1 MKVFSLR
8 WRLTGEAVDELKQ
21 RVYVEEDATAKL
33 IGKFLELYQKHF
45 DLMRAVIINIDE
57 KIYLRDKGIKQEE
70 IAKDIAELKEAVE
83 TYKNE
88 TNSGFQNIGTEQSDM
103 DIMWCYL
110 NAIVSD
116 ILQVRSLLGE
126 MLADYVPEL
135 ISHEFVG
142 ECGDAALDLVKLGIK
157 RLNSLYITRI

>member
-1 MKVFSLR
+1 MKVFSLT
-8 WRLTGEAVDELKQ
+8 WKLTGEAVDELKQ
-21 RVYVEEDATAKL
+21 RVYVEEDATATL
-33 IGKFLELYQKHF
+33 IEKFLELYQKHF
-45 DLMRAVIINIDE
+45 DVMRAVIINIDE

>member
-1 MKVFSLR
+1 MKVFSLT

-33 IGKFLELYQKHF
+33 IEKFLELYQKHF

-70 IAKDIAELKEAVE
+70 IAKDIEELKEAVE

-88 TNSGFQNIGTEQSDM
+88 TNSGFQNIDTEQSDM

-142 ECGDAALDLVKLGIK
+142 DCGDAALDLIKIGIK

>member
-1 MKVFSLR
+1 
-8 WRLTGEAVDELKQ
+8 
-21 RVYVEEDATAKL
+21 
-33 IGKFLELYQKHF
+33 
-45 DLMRAVIINIDE
+45 
-57 KIYLRDKGIKQEE
+57 
-70 IAKDIAELKEAVE
+70 
-83 TYKNE
+83 
-88 TNSGFQNIGTEQSDM
+88 M

-142 ECGDAALDLVKLGIK
+142 DCGDAALDLIKIGIK

>member
-1 MKVFSLR
+1 MKVFSLT

-33 IGKFLELYQKHF
+33 IEKFLELYQKHF

-88 TNSGFQNIGTEQSDM
+88 TNSGFQNIDTEQSDM

-142 ECGDAALDLVKLGIK
+142 DCGDAALDLIKIGIK

>member
-1 MKVFSLR
+1 MKVFSLT
-8 WRLTGEAVDELKQ
+8 WKLTGEAVDELKQ
-21 RVYVEEDATAKL
+21 RVYVEEDATATL
-33 IGKFLELYQKHF
+33 IEKFLELYQKHF
-45 DLMRAVIINIDE
+45 DVMRAVIVNIDE
-57 KIYLRDKGIKQEE
+57 KTYLRNKGITQEE
-70 IAKDIAELKEAVE
+70 IAKDIEELKETIERYKAE
-83 TYKNE
+83 TD
-88 TNSGFQNIGTEQSDM
+88 SGFQNIGTEQSDM